1 MCHLFAGSV
10 AMQQYEANENVDDTN
25 RSADVQLDSPSKVG
39 SSRARWNV
47 QPGVAGVIAHP
58 QDASQAAVSTE
69 HAESSKVAAE
79 TRRSTRSQPVRKR
92 KGG

>member
-1 MCHLFAGSV
+1 MCCVFAGSV
-10 AMQQYEANENVDDTN
+10 AMQQNEANENVDDTN
-25 RSADVQLDSPSKVG
+25 RAADVQLDSPSKV
-39 SSRARWNV
+39 STRKARWNV
-47 QPGVAGVIAHP
+47 QPGVAGVIAHG

-69 HAESSKVAAE
+69 HAEVSKTVLE